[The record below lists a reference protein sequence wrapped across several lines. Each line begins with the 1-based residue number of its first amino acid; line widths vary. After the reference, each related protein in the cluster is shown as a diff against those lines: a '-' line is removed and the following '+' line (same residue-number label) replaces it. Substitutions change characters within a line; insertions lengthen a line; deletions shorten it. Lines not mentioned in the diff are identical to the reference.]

1 MVVVV
6 EMPTDLNQQN
16 NVKGTVEVS
25 KIRVGILIFGIYL
38 IVNGKCVQ

>member
-6 EMPTDLNQQN
+6 EMPTDLSQKN

-25 KIRVGILIFGIYL
+25 EIRVGILVLEYI
-38 IVNGKCVQ
+38 